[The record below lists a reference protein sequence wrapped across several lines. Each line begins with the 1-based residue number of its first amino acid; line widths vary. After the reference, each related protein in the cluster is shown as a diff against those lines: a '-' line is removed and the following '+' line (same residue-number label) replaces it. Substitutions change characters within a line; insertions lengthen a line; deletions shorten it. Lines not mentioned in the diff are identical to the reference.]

1 MDSKYQVLK
10 RLLME
15 LSKEM
20 KVVKEHAKI
29 SAKEQQF
36 WKRELEIYLMEKKA
50 MHRDLSCSSGGKSW
64 GPKYQPTWKTPF
76 TWPGG
81 DKAKKDDKN
90 AEKKDAGSND
100 DNDDVGKDDATGKDD
115 DARRT
120 EEIPTAT
127 EMRTMEGTSLPRS
140 GAGS

>member
-50 MHRDLSCSSGGKSW
+50 MHRDL
-64 GPKYQPTWKTPF
+64 PTWKTPF